1 MLLFLMPQMWL
12 FAQVRKMMLDEQ
24 VAALYTH
31 TGAIVLTDKY
41 IARATRGCCASP
53 CVTLAIAKDKDP
65 PIINNCTTQS

>member
-1 MLLFLMPQMWL
+1 
-12 FAQVRKMMLDEQ
+12 MLDEQ

-53 CVTLAIAKDKDP
+53 CVTLAIAKDKVP